1 MCRLIGRSQV
11 RVSRVSTRCR
21 RRSRSRR
28 GPHRRLCPHRRPRL
42 RCSRRQHSNMCR
54 SAGRRPGSFATCP
67 HRNRCRAR
75 ARRWRFRSSHRCTW
89 HLPRRMSRNSVR
101 LRFSVRLYPCRC
113 LLHRRRRRLHRHR
126 HRLHTRR
133 IRLRRRRARSRHL
146 GRIVRCH
153 NNRNSFVRVRCLRQ
167 GQAAHRGKAPGHQRL
182 GLRGSTAPRSN
193 VWVFIRLAA
202 ASSLRSGRS
211 SAR

>member
-11 RVSRVSTRCR
+11 RVSRVSIQCR

-28 GPHRRLCPHRRPRL
+28 GPHRRLCPHRRGRL
-42 RCSRRQHSNMCR
+42 RCSRRQRSNMCR

-101 LRFSVRLYPCRC
+101 LRFSVRLYRCRSQC
-113 LLHRRRRRLHRHR
+113 LLRRHR

-167 GQAAHRGKAPGHQRL
+167 GREARRG
-182 GLRGSTAPRSN
+182 N
-193 VWVFIRLAA
+193 
-202 ASSLRSGRS
+202 ASKFSDRTSCISLRWNVKAFHVDRPC
-211 SAR
+211 